1 MTGGRSNAQPGRLTR
16 AFERARSE
24 NRAALVIY
32 LCAGDPDLATSV
44 RLMKA
49 IARAGADVIE
59 VGVPF
64 SDPTADGPVI
74 QRASE
79 RALASG
85 TTLPGVLDAVAE
97 LRRESDVPVVLF
109 GYYNPI
115 LAHGEAEV
123 AERAAKAGVDG
134 FLVVDLPPEE
144 AGSFCTELKKQSLS
158 FIPLVAP
165 TTSNERLALVARF
178 ADAFIYYVS
187 LTGVTGAATDLPLA
201 AKRAEEVRARVG
213 LPVAIGFGVK
223 TAEDARSI
231 SGRADGVVV
240 GSAVCSLIAAAS
252 DADDAMANVSALVG
266 ELKRACAR

>member
-1 MTGGRSNAQPGRLTR
+1 MPASANRLR
-16 AFERARSE
+16 QAFERAERE

-32 LCAGDPDLATSV
+32 LCAGDPNLAASV

-49 IARAGADVIE
+49 IARAGADIIE

-97 LRRESDVPVVLF
+97 LRRDSDVPVVLF

-115 LAHGEAEV
+115 LAHGEAAV
-123 AERAAKAGVDG
+123 AERAASAGADG

-144 AGSFCTELKKQSLS
+144 AGGFFSEVSKRGLSLV
-158 FIPLVAP
+158 PLVAP
-165 TTSNERLALVARF
+165 TTSNERLSLVKGF

-187 LTGVTGAATDLPLA
+187 LTGVTGAATDLGA
-201 AKRAEEVRARVG
+201 AATRAREVHERVG
-213 LPVAIGFGVK
+213 LPVAVGFGVK
-223 TAEDARSI
+223 TPDDAKLLAS
-231 SGRADGVVV
+231 RADGVVV
-240 GSAVCSLIAAAS
+240 GSAICSLIEAS
-252 DADDAMANVSALVG
+252 GSVEQAEAKVVELVSALR
-266 ELKRACAR
+266 KACQR

>member
-1 MTGGRSNAQPGRLTR
+1 VSCTGRLQR

-24 NRAALVIY
+24 ERAALVIY
-32 LCAGDPDLATSV
+32 LCAGDPDLSTSL

-85 TTLPGVLDAVAE
+85 TTLPAVLDAVAE
-97 LRRESDVPVVLF
+97 LRKESDVPVVLF

-115 LAHGEAEV
+115 LAHGEAYV
-123 AERAAKAGVDG
+123 AERAAHSGVDG

-144 AGSFCTELKKQSLS
+144 AAGLTSHLSQHGLS
-158 FIPLVAP
+158 FVPLVAP
-165 TTSNERLALVARF
+165 TTSNDRLSLVARF
-178 ADAFIYYVS
+178 ADSFVYYVS
-187 LTGVTGAATDLPLA
+187 LTGVTGAATNLALA
-201 AKRAEEVRARVG
+201 AERAREVAG
-213 LPVAIGFGVK
+213 RLQLPVAVGFGVK
-223 TAEDARSI
+223 TPEDAQLVAA
-231 SGRADGVVV
+231 RADGVVV
-240 GSAVCSLIAAAS
+240 GSAICSIIEAS
-252 DADDAMANVSALVG
+252 ADADQALARVTELVSALR
-266 ELKRACAR
+266 RACARQ